1 MKNQTTKT
9 MRMIRKICSD
19 TKKIIA
25 ACLLLMISQMA
36 YSQEYIMELPDNPIL
51 MDNNP
56 NTEKSMAND
65 IILSLPFFDD
75 FSYDSKYPSQELWCD
90 KEVYVNRDYA
100 YSPISVGVATFD
112 ALDENGVLYSWMY
125 PGTYGTADYLTSRP
139 IRLDSIIGTDSRKL
153 SPSDS
158 VYLSFFFQPLKKYEN
173 EDSTMVNFNDSLC
186 LEFFS
191 ADSAN
196 YGWHKV
202 WGTPRFAFSSI
213 DTAANKGQHFIEVIL
228 PIDEEMY
235 FNKNFQFRF
244 HNVATLP
251 SSDQYPGWQSNAGR
265 WNLDYVYIDY
275 GRTMVDNYYRDVCFV
290 SNAMSFLKDYY
301 AMPNRQFAAS
311 NNIYEMMVDNISM
324 AISNLDK
331 TYNNVNYSFS
341 VVNAKTGKQIWNY
354 NSGIG
359 NINPYYN
366 PVSEII
372 NGPKYYTPNIF
383 PNVYPTSATD
393 SSSFVITHV
402 ISETG
407 LDFKENDTVRF
418 RQDFFNYYA
427 YDDGTPEFAYCLGEK
442 TEAMVCE
449 RFKLNV
455 ADTLKAVKIY
465 FTSLFGQTT
474 NTYTLAVW
482 NDLYSSPNDRVYQQN
497 FEMYFDSINQSKYYR
512 IVLDEPLVISTDN
525 FPNLAFYVG
534 LVKARQTPI
543 SLGFD
548 ISRNSSSVTFINV
561 DGTWMKSAK
570 EGTVMIRPY
579 IGGDVPPEEEGIGD
593 VSSDNK
599 TLRLYPNPVSNGYVT
614 ADLQGAEYDNTLII
628 YDLCGNVCCRFDNVS
643 SPYKMDVTGLEKGIY
658 IVKSLSG
665 NGTVSVAKMI
675 IVK

>member
-1 MKNQTTKT
+1 

-19 TKKIIA
+19 TIKIIA
-25 ACLLLMISQMA
+25 VCLLLMTYQIA
-36 YSQEYIMELPDNPIL
+36 YCQEYIMELPDNPVL
-51 MDNNP
+51 MGNNP
-56 NTEKSMAND
+56 NTEKSLADDM
-65 IILSLPFFDD
+65 ILTLPFFDD

-90 KEVYVNRDYA
+90 KDVYVNRDYA
-100 YSPISVGVATFD
+100 YSPISIGVATFD
-112 ALDENGVLYSWMY
+112 ALDETGVLYSRMY
-125 PGTYGTADYLTSRP
+125 PGTYATADYLTSRP
-139 IRLDSIIGTDSRKL
+139 IRLDSIIGTDSRRL
-153 SPSDS
+153 RPSDS

-173 EDSTMVNFNDSLC
+173 EDPTMVNTNDSLC

-191 ADSAN
+191 SDSAN
-196 YGWHKV
+196 YGWHTV
-202 WGTPRFAFSSI
+202 WGIPRFAFSSI

-228 PIDEEMY
+228 PINDEMY
-235 FNKNFQFRF
+235 FNKDFRFRF

-265 WNLDYVYIDY
+265 WNLDYIYIDY
-275 GRTMVDNYYRDVCFV
+275 GRTMNDNYYRDVCFV
-290 SNAMSFLKDYY
+290 SNATSFLKDYY

-311 NNIYEMMVDNISM
+311 NNIYEMMVDSISM
-324 AISNLDK
+324 AISNLDRR
-331 TYNNVNYSFS
+331 YNNVNYGFS
-341 VVNAKTGKQIWNY
+341 VVNAKTGRQIWNY

-359 NINPYYN
+359 NINPFYN

-383 PNVYPTSATD
+383 PNVYPTSETD

-465 FTSLFGQTT
+465 FTSLYGQTT
-474 NTYTLAVW
+474 STYTLAVW
-482 NDLYSSPNDRVYQQN
+482 NDSFSSPNSRVYQQD

-512 IVLDEPLVISTDN
+512 IVLDEPLVISTDY

-534 LVKARQTPI
+534 LVKGRETPV

-548 ISRNSSSVTFINV
+548 MSRNSSSVTFVNV

-570 EGTVMIRPY
+570 AGTVMIRPY
-579 IGGDVPPEEEGIGD
+579 IGGNIPPEEEGIGD
-593 VSSDNK
+593 VSSNNVK
-599 TLRLYPNPVSNGYVT
+599 LRLYPNPVSNGYVT
-614 ADLQGAEYDNTLII
+614 ADLQGTECDNTLII
-628 YDLCGNVCCRFDNVS
+628 FDLCGNVCRRFDKVS
-643 SPYKMDVTGLEKGIY
+643 LPYKMDVTGLEKGIY
-658 IVKSLSG
+658 MVKSLSS